1 MSSAADSAA
10 TLAPQAECEVAQD
23 ETPDVSWAK
32 RAGNGHE
39 TGVSGHLPIFSA
51 FDDLGL
57 TGRDI
62 AKLAGVT
69 PPTVSKWR
77 TAKVRIGGEKLAFLT
92 LVLAHL
98 LDEADKMQN
107 LGDQADHAKRGP
119 VEAAHAALVYQD
131 VLNRDLAA
139 SEVRAGAQRFRAWWS
154 SGEAQKLQDKHIQP
168 PSNAAVLDVLKKMR
182 VRR

>member
-1 MSSAADSAA
+1 MASAADSAQ
-10 TLAPQAECEVAQD
+10 TVAPQAECE
-23 ETPDVSWAK
+23 S
-32 RAGNGHE
+32 NGDANA
-39 TGVSGHLPIFSA
+39 TSGHLPVFGA

-62 AKLAGVT
+62 AELADVS

-77 TAKVRIGGEKLAFLT
+77 TAKVRIGGENLAFLT

-98 LDEADKMQN
+98 LDEADKMLN
-107 LGDQADHAKRGP
+107 LGDQADHGERGP

-154 SGEAQKLQDKHIQP
+154 SGEAQKLQEKHIQP